1 MTLNAFAL
9 DELDAIRQQG
19 TYRSLRVLQGTSG
32 PQIQVDEQRAHLF
45 ASSNYLDLAQHP
57 EVVEAATRAARDW
70 GCASGGSRLINGN
83 LAIHEALEEELAQ
96 FIGSE
101 TALVFGNGYMAN
113 TGLIP
118 ALVGKED
125 LILSD
130 ALSHASIIDG
140 CKLSKAQ
147 VQVFPHGDVAA
158 LEQGLEQARGKARKI
173 LLVIDGV
180 YSMDGDC
187 APLKDIH
194 ALAKAFG
201 AMLFVDDT
209 HGTGTLGPDGRGCPA
224 LHDIAPEEI
233 DIHLGSL
240 AKALGSYG
248 AFVGGS
254 RALRDL
260 LINTCR
266 SFIFSC
272 ALPPP
277 QVEAARAA
285 LRILQREPWRRE
297 RLQANSALLRASLHS
312 VRVDTDPSCTQI
324 VPVIIGSNEDTMD
337 LCQDLLARG
346 YFAQGIRFPSV
357 PQGSARLRLTVMAT
371 HDKEQ
376 IQGLARSLREVLDE
390 RGISIPTPGELP

>member
-1 MTLNAFAL
+1 MTLDAFAQ
-9 DELDAIRQQG
+9 DELSAIRQQG
-19 TYRSLRVLQGTSG
+19 TYRSLRILQETSG

-57 EVVEAATRAARDW
+57 EVVEAAARAAHDW

-83 LAIHEALEEELAQ
+83 LSIHEALEEELAQ
-96 FIGSE
+96 FVGSE
-101 TALVFGNGYMAN
+101 AALVFGNGYMAN
-113 TGLIP
+113 LGLIP
-118 ALVGKED
+118 ALVGEED

-130 ALSHASIIDG
+130 ALSHASMIDG

-147 VQVFPHGDVAA
+147 VQVFPHGNVEA
-158 LEQGLEQARGKARKI
+158 LERLLQQARSKTGKI
-173 LLVIDGV
+173 LVVVDGV

-187 APLKDIH
+187 APLKEIH
-194 ALAKAFG
+194 ALAKAFD

-209 HGTGTLGPDGRGCPA
+209 HGTGTLGSQGRGCPELQEVA
-224 LHDIAPEEI
+224 ATEI
-233 DIHLGSL
+233 DIYLGSL

-248 AFVGGS
+248 AFICGS
-254 RALRDL
+254 HLLRDL

-297 RLQANSALLRASLHS
+297 NLQANAVLLRSSLHE
-312 VRVDTDPSCTQI
+312 VGLDTDPSSTQI
-324 VPVIIGSNEDTMD
+324 IPVIIGSNEDTMSV
-337 LCQDLLARG
+337 CEELLTRG

-357 PQGSARLRLTVMAT
+357 PQGSARLRLTVMSS
-371 HDKEQ
+371 HEKEP

-390 RGISIPTPGELP
+390 RSISIPTRRELA